1 MYVVM
6 VDILALVLFI
16 AGVALLLRSSSAGG
30 GSGKETAAP
39 DAGTY
44 GLRIGGTMLAAFGL
58 AIGLMVTLFHFASA
72 G

>member
-1 MYVVM
+1 MRSFSTPFWTQTIG
-6 VDILALVLFI
+6 ILSPA
-16 AGVALLLRSSSAGG
+16 ASLRSSRARG

-58 AIGLMVTLFHFASA
+58 AIGLMFTLFHFASA